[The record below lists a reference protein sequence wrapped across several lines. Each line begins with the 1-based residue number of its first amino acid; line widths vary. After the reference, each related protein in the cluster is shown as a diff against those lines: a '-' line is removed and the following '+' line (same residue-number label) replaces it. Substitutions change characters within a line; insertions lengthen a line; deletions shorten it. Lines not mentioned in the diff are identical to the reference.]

1 MLFAFDAGQARV
13 ILLNTEDSVS
23 SNAMFLENELKTTK
37 QPWKIVAM
45 HKPLYTS
52 PSNHPEEKELASK
65 LQPLFDKYGVDLV
78 MYAHNHNYERIKFPD
93 KPTVFVQAGIGGESH
108 YAIKGERSGGGV
120 LYQDDNNFGIVK
132 LTINSNTLSGQFIS
146 HSGKILDSFSVTK

>member
-1 MLFAFDAGQARV
+1 MLFAFDAGQARI
-13 ILLNTEDSVS
+13 ILLNTEDSDS
-23 SNAMFLENELKTTK
+23 SNALFLENELKASK

-52 PSNHPEEKELASK
+52 PSVHPEEKELASK

-78 MYAHNHNYERIKFPD
+78 IYGHNHNYERIKLPD
-93 KPTVFVQAGIGGESH
+93 KPTVFIQAGTGGQSH
-108 YAIKGERSGGGV
+108 YDIKGERSGREV
-120 LYQDDNNFGIVK
+120 LYQNDNDFGIAK

-146 HSGKILDSFSVTK
+146 HSGKILDNFSITK